1 MTLEPCPKYLNPC
14 NMDLYIEAFDKHS
27 VIEKIDAFF
36 EAARNREEQVRPRE
50 DEDIIPFD
58 MIYAEATG
66 TRAKL
71 EETADGKYLVFPN
84 IKECTDARKR
94 LKNAKFLDGYV
105 RLEPMQH
112 EYDVYTLSYIADEGP
127 DYLVLP
133 AVFFYLGIEKDIRI
147 RYKGHYN
154 TARIGKSYVS
164 EARSVGG
171 DTYIYTATTH
181 RKKPRTL
188 SGNIAR

>member
-1 MTLEPCPKYLNPC
+1 MKDRKTC
-14 NMDLYIEAFDKHS
+14 NSHKQAKQPEQKSLRNK
-27 VIEKIDAFF
+27 VGRFF
-36 EAARNREEQVRPRE
+36 FARKWRH
-50 DEDIIPFD
+50 
-58 MIYAEATG
+58 ATG

-127 DYLVLP
+127 D
-133 AVFFYLGIEKDIRI
+133 
-147 RYKGHYN
+147 
-154 TARIGKSYVS
+154 
-164 EARSVGG
+164 
-171 DTYIYTATTH
+171 
-181 RKKPRTL
+181 
-188 SGNIAR
+188 